1 MLPEMI
7 FGGIAVQ
14 IVELKLNEA
23 RWDCLEELRRE
34 AQRVSLIKQ
43 LRPRPVG

>member
-14 IVELKLNEA
+14 IIEVKLNET
-23 RWDCLEELRRE
+23 RWDCLEEFCRE
-34 AQRVSLIKQ
+34 TQCMSLTEQ
-43 LRPRPVG
+43 LSPHPVG

>member
-14 IVELKLNEA
+14 IVELKLNETQ
-23 RWDCLEELRRE
+23 WDRLEELRWETHRM
-34 AQRVSLIKQ
+34 SLTDQ
-43 LRPRPVG
+43 LTPRPVG

>member
-14 IVELKLNEA
+14 LVKLKLNEA

-34 AQRVSLIKQ
+34 AQGVSFDK
-43 LRPRPVG
+43 